1 MTRLSSFNLES
12 ICTCEFFKKLTRVK
26 YFQIELETVDSNQS
40 QTTKKIADA
49 KRVFFLQA
57 IIVS

>member
-49 KRVFFLQA
+49 KRVFFFT
-57 IIVS
+57 S